1 LKKIGNEQIAALYG
15 TKFKSTPI
23 FFIPDDHDYFE
34 NDDAEEDLVTFPAD
48 AFSKDAFQKMADL
61 FYPPLIDTPDN
72 KPGRRSGRIRYGN
85 AFEGLI
91 ADCAGNMTLGEEKAV
106 LISNEDE
113 KWFISRINNSKAKH
127 LAFIPSHP
135 LGYTAGKWREWYPD
149 VVAEE
154 GTSGTVINELLS
166 GRKGSLTIDANKY
179 LWQKGWFLQH
189 QRLLQSISERAGSRF
204 IFSGDIHA
212 LGATSILES
221 DKIKLKRKVK
231 TFLVGPISSSTG
243 TWPSFARGITA
254 DNPNQLICESLY
266 RTREENGFT
275 LFTIENDQAVAE
287 INSCGGHNPDNLETG
302 EMISSEKIYI

>member
-1 LKKIGNEQIAALYG
+1 MCIRD
-15 TKFKSTPI
+15 S
-23 FFIPDDHDYFE
+23 
-34 NDDAEEDLVTFPAD
+34 LVTFPAD

-61 FYPPLIDTPDN
+61 FYPPFIDTPDN
-72 KPGRRSGRIRYGN
+72 KLGRRTGRIRYGN

-113 KWFISRINNSKAKH
+113 KWLISRINNSKAKH

-189 QRLLQSISERAGSRF
+189 QRLLQSISERVGSRF

-212 LGATSILES
+212 LGASSILKS
-221 DKIKLKRKVK
+221 DKIKLKREVK

-275 LFTIENDQAVAE
+275 LFTIENAQAVAE

-302 EMISSEKIYI
+302 EMVSSEKIYI